1 MSSSPRAAPDGPRI
15 LAQYTGA
22 VPRPVALITG
32 PTSGI
37 GEGFARRYAADGYD
51 LVLVSR
57 DADRLKALAAEL
69 SNEGGRNVEVL
80 PADLADAAGRD
91 TVAERLA
98 AGVDVLV
105 NNAGIGTSG
114 EFWTADPDLLQR
126 QLDVNV
132 TAIMQLTRAALPAM
146 IDNGAGTIIN
156 VSSVAGLLS
165 GRGSTYS
172 ASKAYVVSFTEG
184 LAVGLRGTGV
194 GIHVVCPGYVHTEF
208 HDRAGIDMTSLPS
221 FMWLEVDDVVRE
233 TLAEVA
239 RGNVLIIPGL
249 QYKVI
254 TTATRMVPRTLSRAA
269 TSIFGRG
276 RGRT

>member
-1 MSSSPRAAPDGPRI
+1 MHRR
-15 LAQYTGA
+15 L
-22 VPRPVALITG
+22 ALITG

-51 LVLVSR
+51 VVLVSR
-57 DADRLKALAAEL
+57 DADRLTKLAAEL
-69 SNEGGRNVEVL
+69 SYEGGPNVEVL
-80 PADLADAAGRD
+80 PADLAEAAGRD
-91 TVAERLA
+91 KVGERLA

-105 NNAGIGTSG
+105 NNAGFGTSG
-114 EFWTADPDLLQR
+114 EFWTADPAVLQS

-132 TAIMQLTRAALPAM
+132 TAVMQLTRAALPAM
-146 IDNGAGTIIN
+146 IDAGAGTVVN
-156 VSSVAGLLS
+156 VASVAGLLS

-172 ASKAYVVSFTEG
+172 ASKAWVVSFTEG

-208 HDRAGIDMTSLPS
+208 HHRAGIDMTSLPS

-233 TLAEVA
+233 SLADVA
-239 RGNVLIIPGL
+239 RGRVVIIPGL
-249 QYKVI
+249 QYKAI
-254 TTATRMVPRTLSRAA
+254 TTANRMVPRTLARAA
-269 TSIFGRG
+269 TSVFGRG

>member
-1 MSSSPRAAPDGPRI
+1 
-15 LAQYTGA
+15 
-22 VPRPVALITG
+22 VPRRVALITG

-51 LVLVSR
+51 VVLVSR
-57 DADRLKALAAEL
+57 DADKLNQLAAEL
-69 SNEGGRNVEVL
+69 SNEGGCNVEVL

-98 AGVDVLV
+98 SGVDVLV
-105 NNAGIGTSG
+105 NNAGFGTSG
-114 EFWTADPDLLQR
+114 EFWTADPTMLQR

-132 TAIMQLTRAALPAM
+132 TAIMHLTRAALPAM
-146 IDNGAGTIIN
+146 IDRGAGTVIN

-194 GIHVVCPGYVHTEF
+194 GIHVVCPGYVHTQF

-249 QYKVI
+249 QYKAI
-254 TTATRMVPRTLSRAA
+254 TTVSRMVPRTLSRAA
-269 TSIFGRG
+269 TSVFGRG

>member
-1 MSSSPRAAPDGPRI
+1 
-15 LAQYTGA
+15 
-22 VPRPVALITG
+22 VPRRVALITG

-57 DADRLKALAAEL
+57 NADRLNQLAAEL
-69 SNEGGRNVEVL
+69 SNEGGCNVEVL
-80 PADLADAAGRD
+80 PADLADTAGRD
-91 TVAERLA
+91 KVVRRLA
-98 AGVDVLV
+98 SGGLDVLV
-105 NNAGIGTSG
+105 NNAGFGTSG
-114 EFWTADPDLLQR
+114 EFWTADPAQLRR

-146 IDNGAGTIIN
+146 IDKAAGTVIN

-208 HDRAGIDMTSLPS
+208 HDRAGIDMASLPS

-239 RGNVLIIPGL
+239 RGNTLIIPGL
-249 QYKVI
+249 QYKAI
-254 TTATRMVPRTLSRAA
+254 TTASRMVPRTLARAA
-269 TSIFGRG
+269 TSVFGRG